1 MIIAS
6 TLEMNHDN
14 HIIEE
19 LKRKRAEH
27 EAKIPELTKEWIDK
41 GHKILDEQYWSEWD
55 RCVPIRL
62 NDLYKGME
70 LGACLDIIETLNNN
84 CSLDNAKTVIESQGH
99 SVMSFGLV
107 CAMVKSFCNRGE
119 EFVNYVK

>member
-1 MIIAS
+1 MTEQEYVA
-6 TLEMNHDN
+6 
-14 HIIEE
+14 E

-27 EAKIPELTKEWIDK
+27 EAKIPELTKEWIAK
-41 GHKILDEQYWSEWD
+41 GHKILDEKYWSEWD

-62 NDLYKGME
+62 NDLYEGME
-70 LGACLDIIETLNNN
+70 LGACLDIVETLNNN
-84 CSLDNAKTVIESQGH
+84 CSFDIAKTVIESQGH